1 MGSEHH
7 PGLRGFD
14 SYELKLGDELR
25 GERASLGKSLL
36 DVQRDLRIRADYL
49 AAIEDADASAFPFA
63 GFAAGYVRA
72 YARYLGLDEDDVYR
86 RFREESGFA
95 GVAPTQSVDPREVLA
110 AARPQVASAPA
121 QTARPAA
128 AAISTRFLAANRAQE
143 RRAFAVGLRGLGSVA
158 ALGALVIGLGYGGWS
173 LLQDLQRLGF
183 APLPTAPEV
192 LVAAP
197 ELPNPAEGGF
207 AGAPAA
213 SPEATP
219 RVSLAAIYAAQEAPP
234 PPAPTP
240 RDGPISSIDPRRAG
254 VFALPAA
261 EPALTAAPSAI
272 AATVASAEP
281 APEVM
286 IAAADDG
293 AEPPIAQD
301 QGGAPMRGVDV
312 LALEDAWIRVRDG
325 ERRTLFTGIL
335 GPGERFSLPEGAEEP
350 ELRAGNAGAVYI
362 LVDGAAFGPLGSG
375 PDVARRVNLLPD
387 AVRAAF
393 PLAPHVAAS
402 PRPAAA
408 TVEEA
413 AESAPGAV
421 ALRSE

>member
-72 YARYLGLDEDDVYR
+72 YARYLGLDEDDIYR
-86 RFREESGFA
+86 RFRAESGFA
-95 GVAPTQSVDPREVLA
+95 GVAPTESVDPRDVLSS
-110 AARPQVASAPA
+110 ARPQVVSTPEPRRPSAAP
-121 QTARPAA
+121 
-128 AAISTRFLAANRAQE
+128 ISTRFLAANRAQE
-143 RRAFAVGLRGLGSVA
+143 RRAAAVGLRGLGSVA
-158 ALGALVIGLGYGGWS
+158 ALAALVAGLGYGGWT

-197 ELPNPAEGGF
+197 VLPNPAESGF
-207 AGAPAA
+207 AGAPAPA
-213 SPEATP
+213 VESAP
-219 RVSLAAIYAAQEAPP
+219 RVSLAAIYAAQETPP
-234 PPAPTP
+234 APAPTP

-254 VFALPAA
+254 VYAHPAA
-261 EPALTAAPSAI
+261 EAAI
-272 AATVASAEP
+272 AQAAMVEAAATAMAAVAASDAP
-281 APEVM
+281 PPVDAPE
-286 IAAADDG
+286 AAA
-293 AEPPIAQD
+293 AVPPEV
-301 QGGAPMRGVDV
+301 RGVDV
-312 LALEDAWIRVRDG
+312 LALEEAWIRVRDG
-325 ERRTLFTGIL
+325 ERKTLFTGIL
-335 GPGERFSLPEGAEEP
+335 GPGERFSLPEGAEAP

-375 PDVARRVNLLPD
+375 PDVARRVDLLPD
-387 AVRAAF
+387 AVRAAY
-393 PLAPHVAAS
+393 PLAPHVAAPS
-402 PRPAAA
+402 VALTPERAAGSGPSA
-408 TVEEA
+408 AEEA
-413 AESAPGAV
+413 GAV
-421 ALRSE
+421 ALRTE